1 MFNKNIKYGI
11 RKLSVGI
18 ASVAIGAFLQS
29 NVAHAQ
35 EATVPNEVAPVE
47 TKVETPTTLNK
58 TETVATPTEV
68 ERKTNVE
75 TPATVAEQP
84 QATPQAPQPVNQGS
98 VKYRLEGSDQ
108 EVELTD
114 FRDNKVTLNQNY
126 ELNKE
131 IEIQVPRN
139 VYTPDKKCITFL
151 MNITTTTQT
160 GLS

>member
-18 ASVAIGAFLQS
+18 ASVAIGVFLQT
-29 NVAHAQ
+29 NVVHAQ
-35 EATVPNEVAPVE
+35 EVTAPNEVAPIE
-47 TKVETPTTLNK
+47 TKVETPTSPST
-58 TETVATPTEV
+58 TEPTAVTPTTV
-68 ERKTNVE
+68 EKTTTPE

-84 QATPQAPQPVNQGS
+84 QTTPQAPQPVNQGS

-114 FRDNKVTLNQNY
+114 FHDKKVTLNQNY

-131 IEIQVPRN
+131 IEIQVPRK
-139 VYTPDKKCITFL
+139 VYTPDKKV
-151 MNITTTTQT
+151 
-160 GLS
+160 